1 MRTLVLAKLFKDH
14 GHHVAYCCQALKGNK
29 IEWIQQ
35 KGFEVHIPESDSV
48 SDLTQLIKANKI
60 DLLIIDHYKIGFE
73 EERLISTT
81 SDCLVMVLDDLYKAH
96 YCDILLNHNISG
108 NPDRYHE
115 LVPKNCLV
123 LAGPR
128 YALIRREFR
137 TAKIPDRSLKKE
149 NAINCFIALG
159 GTDPTNLSST
169 MIDLL
174 QDIKQ
179 CQFNIFTTS
188 SNANLD
194 SLQRKV
200 AQHKNVNLHVDEN
213 NLATFMKS
221 ADIAIVSPSVSSIE
235 VIFMELPFIAIKV
248 VENQQNT
255 YLYLKKHQLPVFE
268 SVQLEEIR
276 STFLEM
282 FDENIYAARYKKI
295 KEIKTKNFKA
305 DKKSIYELIT
315 TRAYHKTQNIRDH
328 HDIGK
333 GNEPNNF

>member
-1 MRTLVLAKLFKDH
+1 MRTLVLAKLFKDQ

-29 IEWIQQ
+29 IEWIRK
-35 KGFEVHIPESDSV
+35 KGIEVYVLESNSV
-48 SDLTQLIKANKI
+48 SNLTQIINTHKV

-73 EERLISTT
+73 EEYIISTT
-81 SDCLVMVLDDLYKAH
+81 NDCQLMVLDDLYKKH
-96 YCDILLNHNISG
+96 HCDILLNHNISG

-128 YALIRREFR
+128 YALIRKEFR
-137 TAKIPDRSLKKE
+137 AAEIPDRSLKKE
-149 NAINCFIALG
+149 NSINCFIALG

-194 SLQRKV
+194 LLKSK
-200 AQHKNVNLHVDEN
+200 ASNYKNFTLHIDEN

-248 VENQQNT
+248 AENQQNT

-268 SVQLEEIR
+268 AAQLEKIK

-282 FDENIYAARYKKI
+282 FDKNIYAARYKKV

-315 TRAYHKTQNIRDH
+315 TRAYHKAQNFRDH
-328 HDIGK
+328 HDIRK